1 MLIQKNVSNDVSK
14 DSPIGLILS
23 GYPEYT
29 KKKIGHLLC
38 HHKCCIFSLVSSHGG
53 LVSFPKFMAS
63 NSFDVGQVL
72 EVVLRDDSDL
82 EDKESEEEYFEVQ
95 ESDLD
100 RFHNVGLL
108 EGSVGP

>member
-1 MLIQKNVSNDVSK
+1 MV
-14 DSPIGLILS
+14 
-23 GYPEYT
+23 T
-29 KKKIGHLLC
+29 
-38 HHKCCIFSLVSSHGG
+38 
-53 LVSFPKFMAS
+53 FPKFMGS

-95 ESDLD
+95 ESYLD

-108 EGSVGP
+108 EGSFRP